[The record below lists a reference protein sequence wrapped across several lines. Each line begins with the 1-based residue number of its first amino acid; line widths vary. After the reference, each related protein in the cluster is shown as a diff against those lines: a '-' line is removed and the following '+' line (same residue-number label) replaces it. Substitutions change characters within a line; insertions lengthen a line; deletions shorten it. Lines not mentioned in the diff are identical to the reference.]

1 MKRIAKDDSF
11 YRLTIDVGYVIM
23 VHSFLRF
30 ESARRS
36 RAMTDTPLKHYL
48 LASDFDQTLSF
59 KDSGLVLSE
68 LLGISGFEERVAGL
82 GRTNLVQQ
90 GGELA
95 YLIRHD
101 PEFRGVRREHL
112 IEVGRRVRLKS
123 AIPALVDFMRRGT
136 DGYLFSFFVISAA
149 PAEIVISGLDG
160 LLPPEDIYGTELE
173 FDQRSG
179 EVRAIKRVPAGY
191 GKVAVIEELAHR
203 LGIASD
209 RVIYVGDGS
218 SDIHVM
224 LHVNNHD
231 GFTIAVSENKQLA
244 RIAKS
249 TVLSDNAFSIM
260 LPILDQLLHW
270 RTGNIADLFESYG
283 LTLNEWEKDRT
294 DRVKISEI
302 LSLNARGDAAA

>member
-1 MKRIAKDDSF
+1 
-11 YRLTIDVGYVIM
+11 
-23 VHSFLRF
+23 
-30 ESARRS
+30 
-36 RAMTDTPLKHYL
+36 MTDTPHKHYL

-59 KDSGLVLSE
+59 KDSGVVLAE

-82 GRTNLVQQ
+82 ARSNLVQQ

-112 IEVGRRVRLKS
+112 IEAGRRVRLKS
-123 AIPALVDFMRRGT
+123 AIPALADFMERGT
-136 DGYLFSFFVISAA
+136 EGYCFSFFIISAA
-149 PAEIVISGLDG
+149 PREIVISALAGVI
-160 LLPPEDIYGTELE
+160 PPEHIYGTELD
-173 FDQRSG
+173 FDARSG

-191 GKVAVIEELAHR
+191 GKVAVIEELQHR
-203 LGIASD
+203 LGVAPD
-209 RVIYVGDGS
+209 RMIYVGDGS
-218 SDIHVM
+218 SDVHVM

-260 LPILDQLLHW
+260 VPILDQLLHW
-270 RTGNIADLFESYG
+270 RTGGIRELFESYG

-294 DRVKISEI
+294 DRVKVSEI
-302 LSLNARGDAAA
+302 LSFGAQAEAAAL

>member
-1 MKRIAKDDSF
+1 
-11 YRLTIDVGYVIM
+11 
-23 VHSFLRF
+23 
-30 ESARRS
+30 
-36 RAMTDTPLKHYL
+36 MTGTPLKHYL

-68 LLGISGFEERVAGL
+68 LLGISGFENRVAGL
-82 GRTNLVQQ
+82 ARSNLVQQ

-112 IEVGRRVRLKS
+112 VEAGRRVRLKS
-123 AIPALVDFMRRGT
+123 AIPALVDFMARGT
-136 DGYLFSFFVISAA
+136 EGFRFSFFVISAA
-149 PAEIVISGLDG
+149 PREIVISALAGVI
-160 LLPPEDIYGTELE
+160 PPEHIYGTELE
-173 FDQRSG
+173 FDARSG
-179 EVRAIKRVPAGY
+179 EVRSIERVPAGY
-191 GKVAVIEELAHR
+191 GKVAVIEELEHR
-203 LGIASD
+203 LGITPD

-244 RIAKS
+244 RIARS
-249 TVLSDNAFSIM
+249 TVLSDNAFSI
-260 LPILDQLLHW
+260 LVPVLDQLFHW
-270 RTGNIADLFESYG
+270 RTGEIRALFESYG

-294 DRVKISEI
+294 DRVTIGEI
-302 LSLNARGDAAA
+302 LSVGARTPAEA